1 MPCSHMFQLDIF
13 FDTSWVTPC
22 ALGMVGNE
30 WEPAEKE
37 HFITR
42 PGQNGGEL
50 LLYATINQSD
60 YAACDTAAPV
70 PAR

>member
-1 MPCSHMFQLDIF
+1 
-13 FDTSWVTPC
+13 
-22 ALGMVGNE
+22 MVGNE

-42 PGQNGGEL
+42 PGQNGGVL

-60 YAACDTAAPV
+60 YAACDPAAPV
-70 PAR
+70 PAQQIDPTPSVLCDTHSAWFGQK